1 MNVTLSKENP
11 ASAVAKI
18 LCPRPRK
25 SLFQDIRS
33 QAGGG
38 QAARKEPEA
47 LAHAPA
53 HTSLDSPHPL
63 GSDSASSIQ
72 QGCDPLPSNPDS
84 PSCLGSPF
92 SPSPLPSKAQAPPH
106 PTQGRQEVSLRA
118 VVLSSCKGSPGL
130 GHRHGRGLGRGFRHI
145 RSDDHE
151 GLLRDKASKGGRC
164 QENRRPGSQGQQ
176 VQGMNRAGAA

>member
-1 MNVTLSKENP
+1 MLRFQRKTQRQPLPRSCVRGRESPCSRIYGARPGEVRLPARNLRPWHMLPPTLPWTHPIHSDLIPP
-11 ASAVAKI
+11 AV
-18 LCPRPRK
+18 
-25 SLFQDIRS
+25 
-33 QAGGG
+33 
-38 QAARKEPEA
+38 
-47 LAHAPA
+47 
-53 HTSLDSPHPL
+53 
-63 GSDSASSIQ
+63 Q